1 MKKWN
6 ELVYVKRVCFET
18 GRELNYRDSSRVD
31 DLMTIFIPDIYINDD
46 DIVINDFFG
55 YEFFPR
61 PGSYLYDLY
70 KEDRDLAFGD
80 DISEIE
86 KQLNLR
92 NIGEDGCYLVYEM
105 FWNGEEDCEPEWELS
120 GVLDMES
127 VRVYF

>member
-6 ELVYVKRVCFET
+6 ELVYVRRVHFET

-31 DLMTIFIPDIYINDD
+31 DLMTIFIPDTYISDD
-46 DIVINDFFG
+46 DVVIADFFG

-70 KEDRDLAFGD
+70 KDDRDLAFGY

-86 KQLNLR
+86 KELNLR

-105 FWNGEEDCEPEWELS
+105 FWNGEEDCEPEWKLS
-120 GVLDMES
+120 GVLDVES
-127 VRVYF
+127 VQVYS